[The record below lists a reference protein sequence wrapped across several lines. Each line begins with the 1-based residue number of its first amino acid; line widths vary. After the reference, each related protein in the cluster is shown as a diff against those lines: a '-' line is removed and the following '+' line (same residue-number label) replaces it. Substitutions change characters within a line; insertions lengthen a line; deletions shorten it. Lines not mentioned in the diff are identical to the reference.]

1 VAAGTAKQEP
11 GAGGRETGAGGRE
24 TGAGGQ
30 GTGAGGQGTGAG
42 GRETGAGK
50 QETGAGTLATQA
62 GRFCAAIRFLTILP
76 VRFGIDK
83 EQQYLSGSLL
93 YFGPVGLL
101 IGLISSFFIWMLLLI
116 FPPVLVVVLGVVT
129 LAAFS
134 GFIHLDGLADT
145 MDGLL
150 GTGDRQRRLAIMRDS
165 RIGVMGAA
173 ALIFVVLLKSAAL
186 LGMGTEHILTGLILA
201 PIGGRLAIVI
211 SMAVLNYARPDGG
224 LATLFYRENP
234 RPATGVAGLLLI
246 VALIM
251 LRPGATLYV
260 LIAFGVVLTL
270 FLVACKKVFG
280 GATGDTL
287 GSSCELGELA
297 VLVGLCGWVQ

>member
-11 GAGGRETGAGGRE
+11 GAGGRETGAGG
-24 TGAGGQ
+24 
-30 GTGAGGQGTGAG
+30 QGTGAG
-42 GRETGAGK
+42 GRETG
-50 QETGAGTLATQA
+50 TGTLATQA

-83 EQQYLSGSLL
+83 EQQYLSGSLF

-101 IGLISSFFIWMLLLI
+101 IGLISSFFIWMLLLM
-116 FPPVLVVVLGVVT
+116 FPPVLVVVLGVAT

-165 RIGVMGAA
+165 RIGVMGAS
-173 ALIFVVLLKSAAL
+173 ALIFVVMLKSAAL

-201 PIGGRLAIVI
+201 PIGGRLAIVL
-211 SMAVLNYARPDGG
+211 SMAALNYARSEGG
-224 LATLFYRENP
+224 LASVFFQENP
-234 RPATGVAGLLLI
+234 WPATGVAALLLI
-246 VALIM
+246 VALVM
-251 LRPGATLYV
+251 LIPGATLYV
-260 LIAFGVVLTL
+260 LITFGVVLAL
-270 FLVACKKVFG
+270 FLVMCKKILG